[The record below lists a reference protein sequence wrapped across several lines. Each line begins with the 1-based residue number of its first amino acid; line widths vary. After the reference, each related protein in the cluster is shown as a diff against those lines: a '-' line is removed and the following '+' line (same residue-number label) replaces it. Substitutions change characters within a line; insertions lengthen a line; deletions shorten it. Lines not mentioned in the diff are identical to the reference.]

1 MIELV
6 VRKGFL
12 TALLN
17 QGIRTERSS
26 IVVNSP
32 FLDLD
37 LMGVNL
43 DKPSIDWIVERG
55 KFDAAYSEVQTK
67 IADPILGHEIPSY
80 SDLKDALESSLLLP
94 PENLKD
100 VEAELRKIDTRRAGS
115 SLHPMRTMVAIDTN
129 LAYHRL
135 MSRLPLASDACGI
148 PEFDAT
154 RLQLVIENLV
164 EREISER
171 VGKKYRETDLEI
183 MRRAFKSPRVVGAL
197 TNCLMKDGRKAL
209 NAQTEMAA
217 IRARY
222 ATWDVSGGEWNEDKE
237 KRDGE
242 IIRSLFNHAKA
253 ENVGMLFLSADD
265 KASASA
271 SAAHLPTIILRY
283 GHEVPSTVVYD
294 PWLFVE
300 FLYDLSIMYGV
311 IGISGLGVRIYG
323 DWAGKR
329 ADDYHAE
336 KVRLEFEDSSPLA
349 AELSR
354 QNEVC
359 ERLRHEIDLSV
370 IE

>member
-17 QGIRTERSS
+17 QGIRTGHSN
-26 IVVNSP
+26 VVINSP

-43 DKPSIDWIVERG
+43 SRPSVDWIVERK
-55 KFDAAYSEVQTK
+55 KFDQAFSEVQAK
-67 IADPILGHEIPSY
+67 VADPLLSHEIPSY

-94 PENLKD
+94 PENLHE

-148 PEFDAT
+148 PEFDAS

-171 VGKKYRETDLEI
+171 VGKKYRDTDLEI
-183 MRRAFKSPRVVGAL
+183 LRRAFKSPRLVGAL

-222 ATWDVSGGEWNEDKE
+222 AVWDVGGGVWNEDKE

-242 IIRSLFNHAKA
+242 IIRSLANRAKE

-271 SAAHLPTIILRY
+271 SASRLPTIILRY
-283 GHEVPSTVVYD
+283 GHDVPSTVPYD

-300 FLYDLSIMYGV
+300 FLYDLSIMFGV
-311 IGISGLGVRIYG
+311 IGIGGLGVRIYG
-323 DWAGKR
+323 DWAGKH

-336 KVRLEFEDSSPLA
+336 KLRLEFEDSSPLA
-349 AELSR
+349 TELSR
-354 QNEVC
+354 QNALC
-359 ERLRHEIDLSV
+359 ERLRSEIDLTLV
-370 IE
+370 E

>member
-17 QGIRTERSS
+17 QGIRTGRQN
-26 IVVNSP
+26 IVINSP

-43 DKPSIDWIVERG
+43 TKPSIDWIVERS

-67 IADPILGHEIPSY
+67 IADPLLSREIPSY
-80 SDLKDALESSLLLP
+80 PDLRDALESSLLLP
-94 PENLKD
+94 PENLKE

-115 SLHPMRTMVAIDTN
+115 ALHPMRTMVAIDTN

-135 MSRLPLASDACGI
+135 MSRLPLASDVCGI

-164 EREISER
+164 ELEISER
-171 VGKKYRETDLEI
+171 VGKKYRDSDLEI
-183 MRRAFKSPRVVGAL
+183 MRRAFKSPRLVGAL

-217 IRARY
+217 IRERY
-222 ATWDVSGGEWNEDKE
+222 PVWDVSGGAWNEDKE

-242 IIRSLFNHAKA
+242 IIRSLSTHAKD

-265 KASASA
+265 KASAAANA
-271 SAAHLPTIILRY
+271 SRLPTIILRY
-283 GHEVPSTVVYD
+283 AHDVPRTVPYD

-300 FLYDLSIMYGV
+300 FLNDLSIMFGV
-311 IGISGLGVRIYG
+311 IGVNGLGVRIYG

-336 KVRLEFEDSSPLA
+336 KLRLEFEDSSPLA
-349 AELSR
+349 SELSR
-354 QNEVC
+354 QNSVC
-359 ERLRHEIDLSV
+359 ERLRREIDLAL

>member
-1 MIELV
+1 MIEMI

-26 IVVNSP
+26 IVINSP

-43 DKPSIDWIVERG
+43 STPSIDWIVERS
-55 KFDAAYSEVQTK
+55 KFDIAYSDVQTK
-67 IADPILGHEIPSY
+67 VADPILSREIPSY
-80 SDLKDALESSLLLP
+80 SDLKDAMESSLLVP

-100 VEAELRKIDTRRAGS
+100 LEAELRKIDTRRAGS
-115 SLHPMRTMVAIDTN
+115 ALHPQRTMVAIDTN

-135 MSRLPLASDACGI
+135 MSRLPLASDACGV
-148 PEFDAT
+148 PEFDAS
-154 RLQLVIENLV
+154 RLQLVIENLI
-164 EREISER
+164 ELEISEK
-171 VGKKYRETDLEI
+171 VGRKYRETDLEI
-183 MRRAFKSPRVVGAL
+183 LRRAYKSPRLVGAF

-222 ATWDVSGGEWNEDKE
+222 AVWDVSGGTWNEDKE

-242 IIRSLFNHAKA
+242 IIRSLSNHVKE

-265 KASASA
+265 KT
-271 SAAHLPTIILRY
+271 SAASGAARLPTIIIRY
-283 GHEVPSTVVYD
+283 GYELPRTVPYD

-300 FLYDLSIMYGV
+300 FLYDLAIMFGV
-311 IGISGLGVRIYG
+311 IGITGLGVRVYG

-349 AELSR
+349 AELGR
-354 QNEVC
+354 QNNVC
-359 ERLRHEIDLSV
+359 ERLRREIDFAA